1 MIKALMIFLCLFIL
15 SGCAT
20 WGGIKK
26 DARDGAEWTKEK
38 INQGASYVKDK
49 TE

>member
-1 MIKALMIFLCLFIL
+1 MKYMITILFVTLL

-26 DARDGAEWTKEK
+26 DTRDGAEWTKEK
-38 INQGASYVKDK
+38 INQGASYVKEK

>member
-1 MIKALMIFLCLFIL
+1 MNYIVTIMCVILF

-26 DARDGAEWTKEK
+26 DTRDGAEWTKEK